1 MQTEFDYRAM
11 GRRMRDCR
19 AGLGLT
25 QEELAEKAGISA
37 SFVGHIE
44 RGEKQASVETVVA
57 LSKCLEISLDCLLLG
72 RKRLCDPDDCR
83 LREDLQKLVDTY
95 PMNLNRTKT
104 FQDKCVCDHD
114 IKCNSYDAFMK

>member
-95 PMNLNRTKT
+95 ILTGEIP
-104 FQDKCVCDHD
+104 FDHLSAC
-114 IKCNSYDAFMK
+114 KKSALELLSV